1 MSIASSIS
9 AETALRRAFC
19 TVVVALHFLLAGPA
33 FGVEPISLDGFRDGI
48 NHWKNGQNVDG
59 YPVYRPEQVR
69 EISDNLLRYQRA
81 NGGWPKDFDPLR
93 ILTDAEQQE
102 LADQRAKEDTSFD
115 NRATYPEVEYLA
127 LAYQRVGDE
136 RYRDAALAGI
146 EFILRA
152 QYANGGWPHTYPS
165 KKNYYPRVTMVDDVM
180 VGVLTAVRKIATR
193 AERYDFV
200 PDELRRRTV
209 DSLERGDAC
218 LLKLQ
223 VRVDGKLTGWASQY
237 DEVTLEPCGGRA
249 FEPTGLTSAESVG
262 ALKYLMQRSDPSPAV
277 RQAIESGVAWL
288 ERSQIK
294 NLRLERVPAEPVRFQ
309 HHTSRFDLMAVEDP
323 HAPPLWARFYE
334 IDTNRPF
341 MANRDGK
348 KVYRLSD
355 VERERRT
362 GYSWY
367 GPYAKGLLESD
378 YPAWRKRWAAE

>member
-1 MSIASSIS
+1 MNRIWVSF
-9 AETALRRAFC
+9 RRGWLGS
-19 TVVVALHFLLAGPA
+19 VATLTLLLPLPTRGD
-33 FGVEPISLDGFRDGI
+33 EPISLDAFRDGI
-48 NHWKNGQNVDG
+48 NHWKNGQDMDG

-69 EISDNLLRYQRA
+69 EIADNLLRYQRA

-93 ILTDAEQQE
+93 VLSDDQQRELLEQRGQH
-102 LADQRAKEDTSFD
+102 DTSFD

-127 LAYQRVGDE
+127 QAYQRMGDE
-136 RYRDAALAGI
+136 RYRDAALAGM
-146 EFILRA
+146 EFILQA

-165 KKNYYPRVTMVDDVM
+165 RKNYYPRITMVDDVM
-180 VGVLTAVRKIATR
+180 VGVLTTIRHIATQP
-193 AERYDFV
+193 ERYDFV
-200 PDELRRRTV
+200 PAELRRRV
-209 DSLERGDAC
+209 ADSLARGDAC

-223 VRVDGKLTGWASQY
+223 VRAGGQLTGWASQY

-249 FEPTGLTSAESVG
+249 FELAGLTSAESVG
-262 ALKYLMQRSDPSPAV
+262 ALKYLMRLENPSLAV

-309 HHTSRFDLMAVEDP
+309 HHTSRFDLVAVEDP
-323 HAPPLWARFYE
+323 AAPPLWARFYE

-348 KVYRLSD
+348 KVYRLAD

-367 GPYAKGLLESD
+367 GAYARGLLEHD
-378 YPAWRKRWAAE
+378 YPAWRKRWPAE